1 MLGARTCARCG
12 RRNPI
17 GSRFCN
23 SCGELLNAP
32 RRQTGCLGR
41 FATTAL
47 IFVAGAVLL
56 YLLLPS
62 GCGLS
67 IGNLLPLIELLSG
80 EQAAPETPLVGDDAL
95 PDLAPGLRAVSYTV
109 TAAAGA
115 APTGVVVDYVD
126 SAARPVHAE
135 VTLPWQHEAQLAP
148 GVVARLVAEADAG
161 QAFTARIYVNGE
173 LRAETEAEPVAADQG
188 PATVWRAQCETLL
201 GP

>member
-23 SCGELLNAP
+23 ACGGLLDAS
-32 RRQTGCLGR
+32 RRQPGCLGR
-41 FATTAL
+41 LAATAL
-47 IFVAGAVLL
+47 VLVAGVVLL
-56 YLLLPS
+56 YLLLLR
-62 GCGLS
+62 GCDLS
-67 IGNLLPLIELLSG
+67 MGDLLIELLSG
-80 EQAAPETPLVGDDAL
+80 EQAAPETPSAGDGAL
-95 PDLAPGLRAVSYTV
+95 PDLAPGLRAVSYTA

-148 GVVARLVAEADAG
+148 GVMARLVVEADAG

-173 LRAETEAEPVAADQG
+173 LRAEAEAEPVAADQG
-188 PATVWRAQCETLL
+188 PATVWRAQCETSL